1 MSFSDW
7 SQNADSNSNIGGISI
22 AEGCPPGNLNNALRE
37 IMAEMRSAIN
47 QAMDTALSSADIASF
62 RQAIGALAN
71 SGDTIDGVLRRKGQG
86 VFPYFADGSFSG
98 GRIYVTNSQ
107 AADPTSQ
114 PGDIWLVYV

>member
-47 QAMDTALSSADIASF
+47 RAMDGALNSGDMASF

-71 SGDTIDGVLRRKGQG
+71 SGGDIDGILRQKNQG
-86 VFPYFADGSFSG
+86 IYPYFSDSSFSG
-98 GRIYVTNSQ
+98 GRIYLTNSQ

-114 PGDIWLVYV
+114 PGDIWLIYV